1 MKKIIFLVLMPLST
15 LAQYSWHA
23 GQNYDVNDENPNED
37 SVFTISADANNLNET
52 SVFKIHTYR
61 GITYPVVTRAYF
73 TKQTVLDSALIKW
86 EFVTNKPSFFN
97 GAFSSL
103 TGTPTTLSGYGITD
117 PIVLTSGSYSNP
129 SWITSIANS
138 KITYSGSTSEYVRGD
153 GSITSFPDID
163 AIPVGSV
170 ISGIWSSAPDGYL
183 LLRGGTIG
191 DATSGAT
198 VFANDLMED
207 LFMCLWQHLADSEAA
222 VSGGR
227 GASAAADWAAHKTI
241 TLPDTRQRFVLGKAT
256 SGTGTTLG
264 GTGGQIDMVYSID
277 PPSTASSSDG
287 DHNHGGATGASANIN
302 NVTLLALGSAASPSH
317 THTISNDGSHSHSTN
332 ISAFNTGSNNP
343 AFISLN
349 MAIKY

>member
-1 MKKIIFLVLMPLST
+1 MKKIILVLLSF
-15 LAQYSWHA
+15 LSFNSYAQENWTFKWEYQGSA
-23 GQNYDVNDENPNED
+23 CYDPYAPCC
-37 SVFTISADANNLNET
+37 IM
-52 SVFKIHTYR
+52 
-61 GITYPVVTRAYF
+61 
-73 TKQTVLDSALIKW
+73 DSANVEHIVVEYKDTTEYRLLFNKIFFKSPRNRTAIDNAPTNIMSINQTTGQIKIS
-86 EFVTNKPSFFN
+86 KKD
-97 GAFSSL
+97 SL
-103 TGTPTTLSGYGITD
+103 RIN
-117 PIVLTSGSYSNP
+117 YSQIDNAP
-129 SWITSIANS
+129 
-138 KITYSGSTSEYVRGD
+138 E
-153 GSITSFPDID
+153 ID
-163 AIPVGSV
+163 AIPVGTV

-207 LFMCLWQHLADSEAA
+207 LFMCLWQHLADSEAS

-277 PPSTASSSDG
+277 PPATASSSDG